1 MEEDLKLNK
10 GWHKVIHRK
19 AMSLLK
25 DFPKEIIWNP
35 KKMAFIGT
43 LDRWVYEDLYD
54 FFLETLSN
62 AKYVN
67 KMVNIPSL
75 IKKFRKKEFNPYWAW
90 RIVNVELWC
99 RVFFDKKSTRA
110 RIEALKE

>member
-1 MEEDLKLNK
+1 
-10 GWHKVIHRK
+10 
-19 AMSLLK
+19 MSLLK
-25 DFPKEIIWNP
+25 DFPREIIWNP
-35 KKMAFIGT
+35 KKMPFSGT
-43 LDRWVYEDLYD
+43 FKRWVYEDLFD

-67 KMVNIPSL
+67 KMVNVPSL

-99 RVFFDKKSTRA
+99 RVFFDEQSKHA